1 MLGIIPTT
9 ARMRKN
15 LILGYRQATALQN
28 SPLLTIGQTI
38 LGHEFHRSYLTF
50 AFNNNLVSGQNWQYN
65 SFKVKTES
73 ETPHKLHASYIHL
86 HFGGYSNFMIKFLGH
101 CLDFLISSKLS

>member
-1 MLGIIPTT
+1 MLNVGRLMYLCQQIIDFQAQEWPMLGTIPTT

-50 AFNNNLVSGQNWQYN
+50 AFNN
-65 SFKVKTES
+65 
-73 ETPHKLHASYIHL
+73 HL
-86 HFGGYSNFMIKFLGH
+86 FSV
-101 CLDFLISSKLS
+101 